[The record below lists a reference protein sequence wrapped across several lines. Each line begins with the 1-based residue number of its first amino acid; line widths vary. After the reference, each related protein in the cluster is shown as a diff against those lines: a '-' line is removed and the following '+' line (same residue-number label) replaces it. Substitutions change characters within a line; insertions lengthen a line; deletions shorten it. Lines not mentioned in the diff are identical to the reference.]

1 MMIGEHMHN
10 KKLSFLAV
18 LIFIRL
24 CISACGYLGF
34 PTCFRLHS
42 SADPENR
49 DTALEAMLPV
59 DTELLSVAR

>member
-1 MMIGEHMHN
+1 MHN

-24 CISACGYLGF
+24 CISACSYLGF

-49 DTALEAMLPV
+49 DTALRRCCQWILNCF
-59 DTELLSVAR
+59 LSRVEG